1 MHTSQSFQ
9 YYWKKSWLLM
19 DNLMRDEPRTGGR
32 GLLKVHSQELMAGVY
47 LRSILRLNTGGRGLL
62 KVHS

>member
-1 MHTSQSFQ
+1 
-9 YYWKKSWLLM
+9 M

-47 LRSILRLNTGGRGLL
+47 LRSILRLNTGGGTRNIESIRF
-62 KVHS
+62 VYFVV